1 MGIRRIATRTL
12 ESLPLKQSLFTTQ
25 LPGEKLNNPS
35 DHFSRLARPVYA
47 FYSFV
52 QPEEIPDPSLLSV
65 SPLAASLID
74 LDVDS
79 FSSKAFLDL
88 FTGQQRQSENMKS
101 WAMNYAGHQFS
112 MFASQLGDGRVVT
125 LFDIT
130 NQAGERYEIQLKGS
144 GRTPFSRFGD
154 GYAVL
159 RSSIR
164 NPIERG
170 ALVVRLAPS
179 WIRFGSFELFYSRND
194 MFKVRQ
200 LADFCVEHVYT
211 LQDHQPYDITVK
223 ELKQVDPSYDT
234 NFIVNKYAEFFIQ
247 VAKNTAK
254 MVAQWQNN
262 MSILGLTLDYGPFQ
276 FMDYYNPSNICNHSD
291 DAGQYAFK
299 RQPTVCVYNLFKLGV
314 PLFEL
319 IGAAE
324 KVDTLIYAT
333 KEENETITIT
343 DDQTRKKYREIGKTF
358 VTKIVS
364 EEFTDWF
371 MEDLG
376 TIMRK
381 KLGILR
387 QDETIM
393 HDVVIPLLDWATEY
407 EVDYHRF
414 FRSLSRYR
422 ITEEGEEKDNHRA
435 LYESL
440 SPTSTSSLLLDI
452 ITRDSAKLLESKKA
466 LEPWLS
472 MYRHCLL
479 KESPMVQNEAR
490 KLRMDAVNPRFILR
504 NWIAQ
509 DVIQTFHQSLNDD
522 NNDSNNDTEAKKILD
537 ACLYACTHPY
547 EDNYDNTIIE
557 RWLNSTPEV
566 S

>member
-1 MGIRRIATRTL
+1 MLATN
-12 ESLPLKQSLFTTQ
+12 F
-25 LPGEKLNNPS
+25 
-35 DHFSRLARPVYA
+35 
-47 FYSFV
+47 
-52 QPEEIPDPSLLSV
+52 
-65 SPLAASLID
+65 
-74 LDVDS
+74 
-79 FSSKAFLDL
+79 
-88 FTGQQRQSENMKS
+88 
-101 WAMNYAGHQFS
+101 

-130 NQAGERYEIQLKGS
+130 NQASERYEIQLKGS

-164 NPIERG
+164 EYLASEHLAALGIPTTRALAIIGSSREVYRDDNSSNQGNPIERG

-179 WIRFGSFELFYSRND
+179 WVRFGSFELFYSRND

-200 LADFCVEHVYT
+200 LADFCVQHVYT
-211 LQDHQPYDITVK
+211 IHDHQPYDITVK

-234 NFIVNKYAEFFIQ
+234 KFMVNKYAEFFIQ
-247 VAKNTAK
+247 VAKKTAK
-254 MVAQWQNN
+254 MVAQWQSHGFNHGVMNTDN

-276 FMDYYNPSNICNHSD
+276 FMDYYDPSNICNHSD

-333 KEENETITIT
+333 KEEANDTITIT
-343 DDQTRKKYREIGKTF
+343 DDQTRKEYREIGKAF

-387 QDETIM
+387 QDEAIM

-414 FRSLSRYR
+414 FRSLSRYH
-422 ITEEGEEKDNHRA
+422 ITEEGEEKDNYRA

-452 ITRDSAKLLESKKA
+452 ITRDPTKLVESKKA

-490 KLRMDAVNPRFILR
+490 KLRMNAVNPRFILR

-509 DVIQTFHQSLNDD
+509 DVIQAFDQSLNDN
-522 NNDSNNDTEAKKILD
+522 NNDAEAKKILD

-547 EDNYDNTIIE
+547 EDQYDNIVIE

-566 S
+566 SW